1 VGSKIQDSIEKRRTQ
16 SPSSLATANRVERE
30 EDRDRPAVTAALEQ
44 AYSCISVGRLGHGQI
59 ELCED
64 LGQIELCEDLGL
76 SHSGLA
82 HSWRHAQS
90 DHVYH
95 FSLLRVCGSLY
106 PSRDSRLDCYNQSAT
121 SGRRPNQANRILAS
135 IRLRVELKAILAQI
149 GTGDR
154 QKQRP
159 RGCPPTRGEQ
169 NDIFLYMQSKAPRK
183 AELRYCFFF
192 RTWLVIG

>member
-1 VGSKIQDSIEKRRTQ
+1 VSARVGSKIQDSIEKRRTQ

-95 FSLLRVCGSLY
+95 FSV
-106 PSRDSRLDCYNQSAT
+106 PSNQGWTLEAVSALDRTNGNKWLAAGLIKAT
-121 SGRRPNQANRILAS
+121 QVGRFVTTTKTNNESVLA
-135 IRLRVELKAILAQI
+135 
-149 GTGDR
+149 T
-154 QKQRP
+154 
-159 RGCPPTRGEQ
+159 
-169 NDIFLYMQSKAPRK
+169 
-183 AELRYCFFF
+183 
-192 RTWLVIG
+192 